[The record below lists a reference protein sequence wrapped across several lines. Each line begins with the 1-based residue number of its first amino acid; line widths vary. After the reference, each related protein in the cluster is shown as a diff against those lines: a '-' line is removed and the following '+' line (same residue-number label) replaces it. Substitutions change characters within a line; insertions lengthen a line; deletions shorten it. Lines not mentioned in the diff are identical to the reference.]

1 MVMILK
7 RLRERLIV
15 LAFCAFAIICCC
27 VGTHL
32 VRERETVQTA
42 EETATASET
51 AANYIKWVDFSVPY
65 TALSD
70 AMELDIST
78 YGSARHLSWIDTLSY
93 LACKNG
99 GEWGRYKRSQLD
111 GLVEMLGESMTP
123 DELMSENKY
132 YKFYKKAYFAV
143 LGGIL
148 G

>member
-51 AANYIKWVDFSVPY
+51 AANYIK
-65 TALSD
+65 
-70 AMELDIST
+70 
-78 YGSARHLSWIDTLSY
+78 
-93 LACKNG
+93 
-99 GEWGRYKRSQLD
+99 
-111 GLVEMLGESMTP
+111 
-123 DELMSENKY
+123 
-132 YKFYKKAYFAV
+132 
-143 LGGIL
+143 
-148 G
+148 

>member
-1 MVMILK
+1 M
-7 RLRERLIV
+7 

-93 LACKNG
+93 LACKTAGNG
-99 GEWGRYKRSQLD
+99 ADTSARSLT
-111 GLVEMLGESMTP
+111 GWSRCSVR
-123 DELMSENKY
+123 
-132 YKFYKKAYFAV
+132 A
-143 LGGIL
+143 
-148 G
+148 

>member
-27 VGTHL
+27 VGAHL

-51 AANYIKWVDFSVPY
+51 AANYIKWVDFSVTY

-70 AMELDIST
+70 AMELDIS
-78 YGSARHLSWIDTLSY
+78 ALLSRLQKRRGMGQIQA
-93 LACKNG
+93 LA
-99 GEWGRYKRSQLD
+99 
-111 GLVEMLGESMTP
+111 
-123 DELMSENKY
+123 
-132 YKFYKKAYFAV
+132 A
-143 LGGIL
+143 
-148 G
+148 